1 MDERHRIGGSPFVVS
16 DPPGGFGMRLYAD
29 SDGGV
34 TGKVSID
41 ISKQGP
47 PGHAHGGSLAT
58 LIDEVMGASAWH
70 AGHRVLAVSLT
81 FNLRQAVPLEVEITL
96 RGRVERK
103 EGRKVYTT
111 GELLLPDG
119 SVAVEGS
126 GIFVEAPHLVGAEGF
141 NPFDLL
147 ARG

>member
-1 MDERHRIGGSPFVVS
+1 MDERHRIGGSPFLVN
-16 DPPGGFGMRLYAD
+16 DPPGGFGMKLYAD
-29 SDGGV
+29 GTSGV
-34 TGKVSID
+34 TGRVSID
-41 ISKQGP
+41 RSKEGP

-70 AGHRVLAVSLT
+70 SGHRVVAVSLT
-81 FNLRQAVPLEVEITL
+81 FSLRQAVPLEIEITL

-111 GELLLPDG
+111 GELILPDG
-119 SVAVEGS
+119 RVAVEGT